1 MNCPFC
7 GSELKFDVINY
18 SRLNRGILTVLY
30 CENGCFISDETT
42 PSKAI
47 AEYEASV
54 KSVMKGDKI
63 E

>member
-18 SRLNRGILTVLY
+18 SCLNKGISTVLY

-54 KSVMKGDKI
+54 KSLTKGDDI